1 MTPMRIYEPF
11 SLEGANFRI
20 CSSHIPPIKA
30 EIKNQRSILIA
41 YIKRHP
47 QFMDALEPV
56 QLASDPPEIVKQMDF
71 ASRQVGIG
79 PMASV
84 AGIMAQFAAQAGLI
98 AGATEAIVEN
108 GGDIYLQSNKDVV
121 IGIYAKASS
130 LSGKL
135 AFLLK
140 PSQMPISI
148 CSSSSQM
155 GHSLSFGD
163 CNLAT
168 VFSKNAALA
177 DAAATHACNSV
188 KKPEDVNL
196 VLESIVAISGVSGA
210 LIIKDEQIGFAGDL
224 PELIKITDSGLADKI
239 TVDKNSGHT
248 ICLS

>member
-1 MTPMRIYEPF
+1 MRTYQSF

-20 CSSHIPPIKA
+20 CSSHIQSIKA
-30 EIKNQRSILIA
+30 EIKNQRSLLIE
-41 YIKRHP
+41 YIQRHP
-47 QFMDALEPV
+47 QFMDALVPV
-56 QLASDPPEIVKQMDF
+56 QLISKPPEIVRQMDL

-84 AGIMAQFAAQAGLI
+84 AGIMAQFAARAGL
-98 AGATEAIVEN
+98 ASGATEAIVEN
-108 GGDIYLQSNKDVV
+108 GGDIYLHSKEEIV

-148 CSSSSQM
+148 CSSSSKM
-155 GHSLSFGD
+155 GHSLSFGN

-177 DAAATHACNSV
+177 DSAATHACNSV
-188 KKPEDVNL
+188 KKQKDVNPT
-196 VLESIVAISGVSGA
+196 LEKIMKIPEISGL
-210 LIIKDEQIGFAGDL
+210 LIIKDEYIGLAGEL
-224 PELIKITDSGLADKI
+224 PELIKVADSKLADKI
-239 TVDKNSGHT
+239 TIDKNSLHT

>member
-1 MTPMRIYEPF
+1 MRIYEQF

-20 CSSHIPPIKA
+20 CSSQIEPIKA
-30 EIKNQRSILIA
+30 EIRKQRSVLIE

-47 QFMDALEPV
+47 QFMDALKPV
-56 QLASDPPEIVKQMDF
+56 QLSSDPPEIVKQMDF

-84 AGIMAQFAAQAGLI
+84 AGTMAQFAAQAGV
-98 AGATEAIVEN
+98 ASGATEAIVEN
-108 GGDIYLQSNKDVV
+108 GGDIYLDSKEEVV
-121 IGIYAKASS
+121 IGIYAKDSS

-135 AFLLK
+135 AFLLT

-155 GHSLSFGD
+155 GHSLSFGN

-168 VFSKNAALA
+168 VFSEKAALA
-177 DAAATHACNSV
+177 DAVATHACNSV
-188 KKPEDVNL
+188 QKMEDVNP
-196 VLESIVAISGVSGA
+196 VLEDIVSISGISGA
-210 LIIKDEQIGFAGDL
+210 LIIKEEHIGLAGEL
-224 PELIKITDSGLADKI
+224 PELVKIADSGLADKI
-239 TVDKNSGHT
+239 TVDKNSTHT